1 MNSGGQVS
9 TVTQPQRAA
18 SRPGRAPPADGL
30 SARASEGCRNGV
42 VLILAVT
49 TTVSLYGCVLAPQGT
64 REESEKASQVSQS
77 FEARIERRQLP
88 ELPAPAGWPDV
99 LSRAF
104 LANGELEAAY
114 FEWKAALAR
123 IDQAAV
129 WPNSNVAVSFGYMF
143 SPENVKAWNRT
154 TIGIG
159 FDPAMNLSFPIKART
174 AGKVALD
181 AARETGEKFRAI
193 KFDLQRKVLTAYL
206 DLALTEELVRIERD
220 NLALLQLVRDSA
232 ADRAQAGGP
241 LQDLFKAMIESETS
255 ENELASLE
263 AKASSMRSMLNGMLG
278 RDANAAL
285 TLASGLPA
293 PRTVRAND
301 SQLIAVG
308 VAQNPELAALAQ
320 QVHGRADAIELA
332 RLAYLPDFSPSAS
345 ITGDISQSVGLM
357 LMLPT
362 KAPAIRAAISESQDM
377 VRSSE
382 AMLRQTRQ
390 DRAASFVANL
400 VLMRNAERRTQFYG
414 ERIVPAAQ
422 QLVSSS
428 RSAYAAGTIGFAD
441 LIDSQRTLLA
451 VRRMVAEARVER
463 EERLAEL
470 EALAGVDIE
479 TLGAPPTASRQPA
492 RFSSTQPAGE

>member
-1 MNSGGQVS
+1 MSS
-9 TVTQPQRAA
+9 
-18 SRPGRAPPADGL
+18 S
-30 SARASEGCRNGV
+30 RASTRPRRTGV
-42 VLILAVT
+42 RQGVAGLLGIA
-49 TTVSLYGCVLAPQGT
+49 TTVSLCACVLAPEGT
-64 REESEKASQVSQS
+64 REEEAKAGQVSQPY
-77 FEARIERRQLP
+77 EAPIESRQLP
-88 ELPAPAGWPDV
+88 ELPAPAGWPAI

-154 TIGIG
+154 TIGVG
-159 FDPAMNLSFPIKART
+159 FDPAMNLSFPIKAR
-174 AGKVALD
+174 AGGKVALD
-181 AARETGEKFRAI
+181 AARETGERFRVV
-193 KFDLQRKVLTAYL
+193 KFDLQRKVLTEYL
-206 DLALTEELVRIERD
+206 ELALTEELIRIERD
-220 NLALLQLVRDSA
+220 NLRLLQLVRDSA

-263 AKASSMRSMLNGMLG
+263 AKASSMRSTLNGMLG
-278 RDANAAL
+278 REANASL
-285 TLASGLPA
+285 SLASGLPV
-293 PRTVRAND
+293 PRTVPADD

-308 VAQNPELAALAQ
+308 VVQNPELAALAQ
-320 QVHGRADAIELA
+320 QVAGRSDAVELA

-345 ITGDISQSVGLM
+345 IIGDISQSVGLL

-362 KAPAIRAAISESQDM
+362 KAPAIRAAISESQNM

-390 DRAASFVANL
+390 DRAARFVANL

-414 ERIVPAAQ
+414 ERIVTATQ

-441 LIDSQRTLLA
+441 LIDSQRMLLA

-463 EERLAEL
+463 EERLADL

-479 TLGAPPTASRQPA
+479 TLGQPPAA
-492 RFSSTQPAGE
+492 GTQPERSASERRAGG

>member
-1 MNSGGQVS
+1 M
-9 TVTQPQRAA
+9 QPQR
-18 SRPGRAPPADGL
+18 R
-30 SARASEGCRNGV
+30 V
-42 VLILAVT
+42 VLILAILVT
-49 TTVSLYGCVLAPQGT
+49 AGLYGCVLTPEGT
-64 REESEKASQVSQS
+64 RQEKEKAREASQS
-77 FEARIERRQLP
+77 FEAPIEKRQLP
-88 ELPAPAGWPDV
+88 ELPVPARWPDI

-114 FEWKAALAR
+114 FEWRAALER

-129 WPNSNVAVSFGYMF
+129 WPNSNVALSFGYIF

-154 TIGIG
+154 TIGVG
-159 FDPAMNLSFPIKART
+159 FDPAMNLSLPIKAGT

-181 AARETGEKFRAI
+181 TARETGERFRAV
-193 KFDLQRKVLTAYL
+193 KFDLQRRVLTAYL
-206 DLALTEELVRIERD
+206 DWALTEELIRIERD
-220 NLALLQLVRDSA
+220 NLTLLQLVRDSA

-241 LQDLFKAMIESETS
+241 LQDLFKSMIESETS

-263 AKASSMRSMLNGMLG
+263 AKASSMRSTLNGMLG
-278 RDANAAL
+278 REANAAL
-285 TLASGLPA
+285 ALAPGLPA
-293 PRTVRAND
+293 PRAVPADD
-301 SQLIAVG
+301 SELLAVG
-308 VAQNPELAALAQ
+308 VAQNPGLAALAQ
-320 QVHGRADAIELA
+320 QVHGRADAVELA

-400 VLMRNAERRTQFYG
+400 YLMRNAERRTRFYG
-414 ERIVPAAQ
+414 ERVVPAAQ
-422 QLVSSS
+422 QLVGSS

-441 LIDSQRTLLA
+441 LVDSQRMLLS
-451 VRRMVAEARVER
+451 VRRVVAEARVER
-463 EERLAEL
+463 EERLADL
-470 EALAGVDIE
+470 EALAGIDIE
-479 TLGAPPTASRQPA
+479 TLGAAPAASVLPA
-492 RFSSTQPAGE
+492 RSSSAQGAEE